1 MAAAWKTGIDREEQV
16 GDPLLR
22 QIFAYW
28 REKAANRGALPGRRD
43 IDPVDLAGILPAISL
58 IEVRRDGANRAGR
71 LRYRV
76 VGSLHVEIM
85 GHDATG
91 EMIDLGSAEDG
102 ATAAAVATGRPVHE
116 QRTFS
121 PANGVAL
128 TFESLICPLAADGK
142 NVDMLL
148 CAVAPHYPKDD
159 LPAARVNRFA
169 RAALETV
176 HRR

>member
-1 MAAAWKTGIDREEQV
+1 MAAWIASIDREEHIA
-16 GDPLLR
+16 DPLLR

-28 REKAANRGALPGRRD
+28 RAKAARRGALPARAD
-43 IDPVDLAGILPAISL
+43 IDPVDLASILPAVSL
-58 IEVRRDGANRAGR
+58 IEVRRDEANRPGR

-91 EMIDLGSAEDG
+91 ELIDLGAADDG
-102 ATAAAVATGRPVHE
+102 APAAAVATGRPVHA

-128 TFESLICPLAADGK
+128 TFETLICPLAADGVT
-142 NVDMLL
+142 VDMLL
-148 CAVAPHYPKDD
+148 CAVAPHYRRDD

-169 RAALETV
+169 RAALETMP
-176 HRR
+176 RR

>member
-1 MAAAWKTGIDREEQV
+1 MAACTAGIDRAELIA
-16 GDPLLR
+16 DPLLR

-28 REKAANRGALPGRRD
+28 QAKAARRGALPARAD
-43 IDPVDLAGILPAISL
+43 IDPVDLACILPAISL
-58 IEVRRDGANRAGR
+58 IEVRRDGTNRAGR

-91 EMIDLGSAEDG
+91 ELIALGSGDDDVAASAM
-102 ATAAAVATGRPVHE
+102 ATRRPVHAE
-116 QRTFS
+116 RTFY
-121 PANGVAL
+121 PANGIAL
-128 TFESLICPLAADGK
+128 TFETLICPLAADGI

-148 CAVAPHYPKDD
+148 CAVAPHYRRDD
-159 LPAARVNRFA
+159 LPVARVNRFA

-176 HRR
+176 PRR